1 VALLRLRRGSRG
13 GAASDDAGRLAR
25 DAFSYIHIPLVA
37 GIIVAAVGDEIV
49 IAHPG
54 DALGAAELATVAGG
68 PAIYLLG
75 HVALRLRVAG
85 SLSGR
90 RLAAALACVAVG
102 AAGARLPAL
111 AVAALVTGVL
121 IALIVAEALV
131 ARHRRRRGEATP
143 LEAFEARLA
152 AEAGTVPS

>member
-1 VALLRLRRGSRG
+1 M
-13 GAASDDAGRLAR
+13 
-25 DAFSYIHIPLVA
+25 
-37 GIIVAAVGDEIV
+37 AAVGDEIV

-54 DALGAAELATVAGG
+54 DALSAAELATVAGG

-111 AVAALVTGVL
+111 AVAALVTCVL
-121 IALIVAEALV
+121 IALIVAEAL
-131 ARHRRRRGEATP
+131 AARRRRRLGEPTP

-152 AEAGTVPS
+152 AEAGTLPR